1 MVKTV
6 VLYAITALMEL
17 LGCYLPYLW
26 LRQGR
31 SALLLIPGAL
41 CLGLFAWLLS
51 LHPAASGRVYAAYG
65 AVYVSMALLWLRL
78 VDGVVPT
85 GRDLLGVGVVLAG
98 LGVLISGGPQRP

>member
-1 MVKTV
+1 MVKTL
-6 VLYAITALMEL
+6 VLYALTALMEL

-31 SALLLIPGAL
+31 SALLLIPAAL

-85 GRDLLGVGVVLAG
+85 GRDLLGVAVVLVG
-98 LGVLISGGPQRP
+98 LGVLISGAPPRR

>member
-1 MVKTV
+1 MVKTL
-6 VLYAITALMEL
+6 VLYALTALMEL

-31 SALLLIPGAL
+31 SALLLIPAVL

-85 GRDLLGVGVVLAG
+85 GRDLLGVAVVLVG
-98 LGVLISGGPQRP
+98 LGVLISGAPPRR

>member
-85 GRDLLGVGVVLAG
+85 GRDLLGVAVVLAG
-98 LGVLISGGPQRP
+98 LGVLISGGAQRP

>member
-1 MVKTV
+1 MVKTL

>member
-1 MVKTV
+1 MVKTM
-6 VLYAITALMEL
+6 VLYALTALMEL

-31 SALLLIPGAL
+31 SALLLIPAAL

-51 LHPAASGRVYAAYG
+51 LHPAASGRVSAAYG

-85 GRDLLGVGVVLAG
+85 GRDLLGV
-98 LGVLISGGPQRP
+98 LISGGPPRP

>member
-1 MVKTV
+1 MVKTL
-6 VLYAITALMEL
+6 VLYALTALMEL

-31 SALLLIPGAL
+31 SALLLIPAAL

-78 VDGVVPT
+78 VDRVVPT
-85 GRDLLGVGVVLAG
+85 GRDLLGVAVVLVG
-98 LGVLISGGPQRP
+98 LGVLISGAPPRR